1 VAALSEERFRVIEDR
16 VAKLETNTAVM
27 RADQKHISEG
37 VDEIKD
43 NVKWLMRL
51 VVGALVLAG
60 IAFMVNGGL
69 AV

>member
-1 VAALSEERFRVIEDR
+1 LSEERFRTIEDR
-16 VAKLETNTAVM
+16 VAKLETNTAVI
-27 RADQKHISEG
+27 RADQKHISQG

-51 VVGALVLAG
+51 VIGALVLAG
-60 IAFMVNGGL
+60 IAFLVNGGM

>member
-1 VAALSEERFRVIEDR
+1 M
-16 VAKLETNTAVM
+16 AKLETNTAVI
-27 RADQKHISEG
+27 RADQKHISQG

-51 VVGALVLAG
+51 VIGALVLAG
-60 IAFMVNGGL
+60 IAFLVNGGM

>member
-1 VAALSEERFRVIEDR
+1 VAALSEERFRTIEDR
-16 VAKLETNTAVM
+16 VAKLETNTAVI
-27 RADQKHISEG
+27 RADQKHISQG

-51 VVGALVLAG
+51 VIGALVLAG
-60 IAFMVNGGL
+60 IAFLVNGGI

>member
-1 VAALSEERFRVIEDR
+1 VAALSEERFRTIEDR
-16 VAKLETNTAVM
+16 VAKLETNTAVI
-27 RADQKHISEG
+27 RADQKHISQG

-51 VVGALVLAG
+51 VIGALVLAG
-60 IAFMVNGGL
+60 IAFLVNGGM

>member
-16 VAKLETNTAVM
+16 VAKLETNTAVI
-27 RADQKHISEG
+27 RADQKHISQG

-51 VVGALVLAG
+51 VIAALIMAG
-60 IAFMVNGGL
+60 ITFMVNGGL

>member
-1 VAALSEERFRVIEDR
+1 MSEERFRVIEDR
-16 VAKLETNTAVM
+16 VAKLETNTAVI
-27 RADQKHISEG
+27 RADQKHISQG

-51 VVGALVLAG
+51 VIAALIMAG
-60 IAFMVNGGL
+60 ITFMVNGGL

>member
-1 VAALSEERFRVIEDR
+1 MSEERFRTIEDR
-16 VAKLETNTAVM
+16 VAKLETNTAVI
-27 RADQKHISEG
+27 RADQKHISQG

-51 VVGALVLAG
+51 VIGALVLAG
-60 IAFMVNGGL
+60 IAFLVNGGM

>member
-1 VAALSEERFRVIEDR
+1 MAALSEERFRTIEDR
-16 VAKLETNTAVM
+16 VAKLETNTAVI
-27 RADQKHISEG
+27 RADQKHISQG

-51 VVGALVLAG
+51 VIGALVLAG
-60 IAFMVNGGL
+60 IAFLVNGGM

>member
-1 VAALSEERFRVIEDR
+1 M
-16 VAKLETNTAVM
+16 AKLETNTAVM